1 MKKTGAGSAK
11 RVLLIALGCVLAV
24 AAAGILLVAILT
36 NDLLGQIQRP
46 TETPTLSSSE
56 IEDILHGDTPTGTG
70 PTITQEDID
79 FGTEPTETIAADELV
94 NILLIGKDTNRNND
108 RNNSDVMI
116 LCTVNKTA
124 KTLTMTSFLRDIYVQ
139 IPGFGGNKLN
149 ACYPLGGMELL
160 DACLEENFGVQ
171 VDANIAV
178 DFRSFMK
185 LIDMAGGVDI
195 RLTQEE
201 ASYMNKTGNWAVT
214 KYEKWYLKEGEN
226 TLTGTQA
233 LAYARIRYLGT
244 DLERTN
250 RQRKV
255 VPALLEKAGDMN
267 PAELYNLA
275 KEGAAALTTDMTD
288 SQILEYIAEFVPMLT
303 DLKVSSQRI
312 PVDDSYSFRD
322 VGSVGDCVVIDFD
335 VNRKLLADTLNP

>member
-1 MKKTGAGSAK
+1 MKNAGAGGLK
-11 RVLLIALGCVLAV
+11 RWLLVGLGCVLAL
-24 AAAGILLVAILT
+24 AAAAVLLVVILT
-36 NDLLGQIQRP
+36 NDLLGQVQRP

-56 IEDILHGDTPTGTG
+56 IEDILHGDATTGTG
-70 PTITQEDID
+70 PTISQEDID
-79 FGTEPTETIAADELV
+79 FGTEPTETVAAEELV
-94 NILLIGKDTNRNND
+94 NILLIGLDSNGKNGRK
-108 RNNSDVMI
+108 NSDVMI
-116 LCTVNKTA
+116 LCTVNKNA
-124 KTLTMTSFLRDIYVQ
+124 KTLTMTSFLRDIYVE
-139 IPGFGGNKLN
+139 IPGYGGNKLN

-160 DACLEENFGVQ
+160 DACLEENFGIR
-171 VDANIAV
+171 VDANIV
-178 DFRSFMK
+178 LDFNSFMK
-185 LIDMAGGVDI
+185 LIDMAGGVNI
-195 RLTQEE
+195 RLTGEE
-201 ASYMNKTGNWAVT
+201 AAYMNTTGNWDAS

-255 VPALLEKAGDMN
+255 VTALLEKAGDMN